1 MMPPCD
7 LRGNRVGVSLQQG
20 QALVI
25 PNCCEYVEG
34 AGEAWEVSVGRMR
47 QHCMEELPG
56 PFHDFCSPAFLW
68 D

>member
-1 MMPPCD
+1 M
-7 LRGNRVGVSLQQG
+7 GVSLQRG
-20 QALVI
+20 QALAI

-47 QHCMEELPG
+47 QRCTEELPG
-56 PFHDFCSPAFLW
+56 PFYNFCSPVFLW